1 MLSFPGLFSSDK
13 RGQPYIA
20 GRFIIYF
27 KYKLTFVV
35 AELTN
40 SHMMR
45 QAPMPQT
52 SLPTQLSTNLAMA
65 ASGIQAS
72 MAQFLPGAT
81 NFLPG
86 FPGLHLSLPMAAS
99 MASTSG
105 NMIDKVNV

>member
-1 MLSFPGLFSSDK
+1 
-13 RGQPYIA
+13 
-20 GRFIIYF
+20 
-27 KYKLTFVV
+27 
-35 AELTN
+35 
-40 SHMMR
+40 
-45 QAPMPQT
+45 MPQT